1 MRTFRVLLTL
11 PLLGA
16 VIFTGCETK
25 DGRQAA
31 KAIPPKNATAP
42 TITTKAEETK
52 PAAAQPATDAQEAGR
67 PAPGAAQAPDPVL
80 ALIEQVEREYQKGQ
94 ANYNAGHLE
103 AAKANFDQAF
113 DMLLKGKVSVQD
125 DDRLQN
131 EFDKIV
137 EAVHTLEMQALKE
150 GDGFTEQKAEPAPID
165 EANEVTFPVDPNVRA
180 KAEAELRVTKSDLPL
195 MMTDQVA
202 SFINYFSTRG
212 RGTLE
217 HALSRSGRYREMI
230 ERVFREEGVP
240 QDLIY
245 LAQAESGFHP
255 LALSRA
261 GARGMWQ
268 FMASRASGYGLER
281 NWWVDE
287 RQDPEKS
294 TRAAAKHL
302 KDLYNEFGDWYLA
315 MAAYNSGP
323 LTVQRA
329 VERTGYADFWELYRR
344 NVLPKETRNYVPI
357 IIAVTIMAKNPEQ
370 YGLEDVVMEQPPQ
383 MDRVKIDYPV
393 DLRLVAEC
401 TDTPVAT
408 LQELN
413 PSLLRMTTPK
423 DGEFALNLPAGSGD
437 KFQEAIAAIPQDM
450 RVWWRYHKV
459 ESGETLSR
467 IASRYHTTSAAIAQV
482 NNLQPDAELQTDSKL
497 IIPVTPGHQRDSL
510 TFSKRATRYKV
521 RKGDTILSI
530 ADDFGVS
537 PDRLR
542 KWNRIKGNAVKA
554 GRVLKIYRPLADED
568 EVMSARSLAPK
579 RGKKT
584 TVSQSGKS
592 ASPRGKA
599 PEIESKPRSNNSLQ
613 AVSKKAVRHK
623 VKPGETLTSI
633 ANSYD
638 TTVAQLK
645 KANNLDGDDLRAGQ
659 VLVVK

>member
-1 MRTFRVLLTL
+1 MRISKGLLAL

-16 VIFTGCETK
+16 AIASTGCGSK

-31 KAIPPKNATAP
+31 HATPPKNATAP
-42 TITTKAEETK
+42 TIT
-52 PAAAQPATDAQEAGR
+52 QQQAQESK
-67 PAPGAAQAPDPVL
+67 PVPTVEEKPSVAPQQQDPVP
-80 ALIEQVEREYQKGQ
+80 ALIAQVESEYQKGQ
-94 ANYNAGHLE
+94 ANYQAGHLE
-103 AAKANFDQAF
+103 AAKASFDKAF
-113 DMLLKGKVSVQD
+113 DMLLQGKVGVES

-217 HALSRSGRYREMI
+217 RALARSGRYREMI
-230 ERVFREEGVP
+230 ERVLKEEGVP

-268 FMASRASGYGLER
+268 FMASRASGYGLDR
-281 NWWVDE
+281 NWWIDE

-323 LTVQRA
+323 GTVQRA
-329 VERTGYADFWELYRR
+329 VQRTGYADYWELYRR
-344 NVLPKETRNYVPI
+344 GVLPKETRNYVPI
-357 IIAVTIMAKNPEQ
+357 IIAVPIMAKNPEQ

-467 IASRYHTTSAAIAQV
+467 IAARYHTTLAAIAQV
-482 NNLQPDAELQTDSKL
+482 NSLDPDAELHIDSKL
-497 IIPVTPGHQRDSL
+497 IIPVTPGRQRDTL

-537 PDRLR
+537 ADRLR
-542 KWNRIKGNAVKA
+542 KWNRIKGNTVNA
-554 GRVLKIYRPLADED
+554 GRVLNIYRPLADKD
-568 EVMSARSLAPK
+568 EVMSDRSLTPN

-592 ASPRGKA
+592 ASRGGEA
-599 PEIESKPRSNNSLQ
+599 PEITSKSKKKNVLQ

-623 VKPGETLTSI
+623 VRPGETLTSI
-633 ANSYD
+633 ASSYD

-645 KANNLDGDDLRAGQ
+645 KVNNLDGD
-659 VLVVK
+659 

>member
-1 MRTFRVLLTL
+1 MRIYKGLIAL

-16 VIFTGCETK
+16 TILYTGCESK

-31 KAIPPKNATAP
+31 RTTPPKNATAP
-42 TITTKAEETK
+42 TIADTKAPEQA
-52 PAAAQPATDAQEAGR
+52 PAAAEPK
-67 PAPGAAQAPDPVL
+67 PAPPQETADPVA

-94 ANYNAGHLE
+94 TNYQAGHLD
-103 AAKANFDQAF
+103 AAKDNFDLAF
-113 DMLLKGKVSVQD
+113 DMLVKGKVGVRD
-125 DDRLQN
+125 DDRLQA
-131 EFDKIV
+131 EFDKVV

-217 HALSRSGRYREMI
+217 HALARSGRYREMI
-230 ERVFREEGVP
+230 SRVFKEEGVP

-287 RQDPEKS
+287 RQDPEKA
-294 TRAAAKHL
+294 TRAAAHHL
-302 KDLYNEFGDWYLA
+302 KDLYNQFGDWYLA

-329 VERTGYADFWELYRR
+329 VQRTGYADFWELYRR

-370 YGLEDVVMEQPPQ
+370 YGLEDVVPDKAPEV
-383 MDRVKIDYPV
+383 DHVKVNYPV

-401 TDTPVAT
+401 TDTPLAT
-408 LQELN
+408 LQDLN

-423 DGEFALNLPAGSGD
+423 DMEFTLNVPKGTGE
-437 KFQEAIAAIPQDM
+437 KFETAIAAIPQDM

-459 ESGETLSR
+459 QDGETLSE
-467 IASRYHTTSAAIAQV
+467 IASRYHTTTKAIAEV
-482 NNLQPDAELQTDSKL
+482 NNLGDDTELEKDAKL
-497 IIPVTPGHQRDSL
+497 IIPVTPGKRTELL
-510 TFSKRATRYKV
+510 TFSKHPSRYKV
-521 RKGDTILSI
+521 RKGDTVESV
-530 ADDFGVS
+530 ADDFGV
-537 PDRLR
+537 PVEKVRR
-542 KWNRIKGNAVKA
+542 WNRIRGNSLRA
-554 GRVLKIYRPLADED
+554 GRTIVIYRPVAAAEYT
-568 EVMSARSLAPK
+568 ARSSSA

-584 TVSQSGKS
+584 TVASKS
-592 ASPRGKA
+592 KSSKA
-599 PEIESKPRSNNSLQ
+599 QPEISSKSSKNSSLQ
-613 AVSKKAVRHK
+613 GPSRKSVKHK
-623 VKPGETLTSI
+623 VKRGETLTSI
-633 ANSYD
+633 ANAYN
-638 TTVAQLK
+638 TTIEQLK
-645 KANNLDGDDLRAGQ
+645 KDNALESSELRAGQ
-659 VLVVK
+659 VLLIR